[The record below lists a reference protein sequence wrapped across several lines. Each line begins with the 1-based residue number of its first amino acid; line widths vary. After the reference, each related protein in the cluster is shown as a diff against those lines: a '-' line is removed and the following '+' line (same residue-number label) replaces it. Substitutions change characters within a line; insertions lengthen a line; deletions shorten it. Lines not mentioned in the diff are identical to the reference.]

1 MAKDYLV
8 IGMGRFGQAVARRL
22 IERGQSVLAADNDA
36 KLIQDVSE
44 WATQAVVLDSTD
56 RDALIEIECR
66 YFDTAIVAIGA
77 NFEASVMTT
86 ALLKELGVRT
96 VIAKALSSLHEKV
109 LLKVG
114 ADEVIYPER
123 DAGFALSDRL

>member
-1 MAKDYLV
+1 MAKDYLI

-44 WATQAVVLDSTD
+44 WATQAVVLDATD

-77 NFEASVMTT
+77 NFEASVMAT

-96 VIAKALSSLHEKV
+96 VMAKALSSLHEKV

-114 ADEVIYPER
+114 ADEVIFPER
-123 DAGFALSDRL
+123 DAGFALADRL